1 MRPSPRTLP
10 PQASELTK
18 VNRILSLA
26 VRADGEIAMGKAV
39 LGSTSLVKA
48 LAGCAFVVGCS
59 ASGENGA
66 TGSATAQTIEQPPVQ
81 PSSGN
86 PRQVAA
92 ATLPPEIARWVS
104 GLRSDCR
111 DAGGRVTSEQLTP
124 KVVDFNGDGRPDYVL
139 SAAETIGCSAG
150 ETIFLQGQVPTWTFF
165 VSTPRGYVDNGD
177 SVASLGLEMATH
189 EGRPVVIVHSGGPGA
204 YERPWEK
211 AAYGWNGRA
220 IAPLAYF
227 GADGRRVNAD
237 GTALGG
243 GGWSAS
249 GFPESLTPG
258 FYAESCWPP
267 DPNGL
272 GYVYLTNRNWQEWDA
287 ELPISRIERNGTT
300 RFRFHTFLED
310 EEGNRSPDV
319 IDIQTQRFG
328 EFVELVDGERGRS
341 FTRCEEREVPD
352 QVRRDMTGR

>member
-1 MRPSPRTLP
+1 
-10 PQASELTK
+10 
-18 VNRILSLA
+18 
-26 VRADGEIAMGKAV
+26 MGKAV
-39 LGSTSLVKA
+39 FGSTSLVKT
-48 LAGCAFVVGCS
+48 LAVCVFIIGCS
-59 ASGENGA
+59 ASGESS
-66 TGSATAQTIEQPPVQ
+66 TRGSAKAETSERVPRQS
-81 PSSGN
+81 SSGS
-86 PRQVAA
+86 PRQDAA
-92 ATLPPEIARWVS
+92 AALPPEIARWVS

-124 KVVDFNGDGRPDYVL
+124 KVADFNGDGRPDYVL

-150 ETIFLQGQVPTWTFF
+150 ATFFLQGQVPTWTFF
-165 VSTPRGYVDNGD
+165 VSSSRGYDGD
-177 SVASLGLEMATH
+177 GESVASLALEIGRH
-189 EGRPVVIVHSGGPGA
+189 EGRPAAMVFSGGPGA

-211 AAYGWNGRA
+211 VAYGWNGRA

-237 GTALGG
+237 GTAFGG

-249 GFPESLTPG
+249 GFPESLPPG

-272 GYVYLTNRNWQEWDA
+272 GYVYLTNRRWQEWDA
-287 ELPISRIERNGTT
+287 ELPINRIERNGTT

-341 FTRCEEREVPD
+341 FTRCEDREVPA